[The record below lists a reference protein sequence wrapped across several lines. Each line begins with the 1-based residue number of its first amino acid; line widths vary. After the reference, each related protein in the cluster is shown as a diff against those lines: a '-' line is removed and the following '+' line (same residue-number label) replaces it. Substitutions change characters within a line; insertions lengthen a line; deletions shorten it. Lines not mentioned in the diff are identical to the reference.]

1 MAVGLHSVFLNFEGR
16 IALNPSIRFGIGGMV
31 FLYVL
36 QPLFSRAVEK
46 LGEKKVAVISGLL
59 ALILAADCI
68 CTFVLKLH

>member
-1 MAVGLHSVFLNFEGR
+1 
-16 IALNPSIRFGIGGMV
+16 MV